1 MIHCPAD
8 AVSAGCVVFS
18 HLYAVGFR
26 DHSLV
31 VMHAWPATVSLIV
44 NLRNIAAAGSCCCLL
59 MHLKELIFRGN
70 ALIYIKGAVYFSLG
84 LLFHHRAPLSLPR
97 PPPSSTP
104 RYIFHVLK
112 NSIAPSPIVQARHLD
127 RLEPY
132 TRSQWIKEWRS
143 LRGGGTV
150 TRSRLS
156 TPPSPT
162 LDTPA
167 DIAYFPPASPVTS
180 DSMMS
185 EYALN
190 VITEN
195 SKAEAQRRL

>member
-1 MIHCPAD
+1 M
-8 AVSAGCVVFS
+8 
-18 HLYAVGFR
+18 
-26 DHSLV
+26 HSCFHV
-31 VMHAWPATVSLIV
+31 V
-44 NLRNIAAAGSCCCLL
+44 NLRNSAAAGFCCCLL
-59 MHLKELIFRGN
+59 MLLQVLIFRGN
-70 ALIYIKGAVYFSLG
+70 ALVYIKGPYIFLLAYFFTAAL
-84 LLFHHRAPLSLPR
+84 RSLPR
-97 PPPSSTP
+97 PPTL

-127 RLEPY
+127 RLEPF

-150 TRSRLS
+150 KRSGLS

-167 DIAYFPPASPVTS
+167 DIAYFSPAAPVLSSAMNEFTVS
-180 DSMMS
+180 
-185 EYALN
+185 

-195 SKAEAQRRL
+195 SKEEAQTHL